1 MITLVK
7 DTSLAFTIAVTEMF
21 TIAKQ
26 LSSANTT
33 MTPLVAA
40 GVFYYVFNWI
50 VAFAMGRLE
59 KRYAYYN

>member
-1 MITLVK
+1 MK